1 MTGVVDGVPVDISF
15 SLRDGCEISQWNAAE
30 SILGGM
36 SLLASIGFTVSL
48 LVAELSFS
56 QGSAQGDHAK
66 VGILDASLLAALANT
81 VGPCTVQRLAREAG
95 MDGYIS
101 PRRCPCLGVHQGP
114 LRPGVSMV
122 EQGAGRSVQL

>member
-1 MTGVVDGVPVDISF
+1 MGTTWLPTKRQSVPGR
-15 SLRDGCEISQWNAAE
+15 SLKWIDVF
-30 SILGGM
+30 GM